1 MKIYDLIVENFIL
14 LFFFSLGVAA
24 LFVLDSLIKTLDY
37 DVLTFLPSSFS
48 VPLQNL
54 SLVVS
59 P

>member
-59 P
+59 S